1 MFYMHGRM
9 AEGTL
14 PNLMTHTH
22 PQDCHTPV
30 AAEFFPFE
38 TETGTL
44 PLCERDYFR
53 RLGLVCA
60 HCDEA
65 LRGAYIIASDK
76 KYHTDHFMCSAC
88 STTFGTDDSYYEHN
102 GQVFCHFHYSTQFAV
117 MCAGCQM
124 AILKQYV
131 EIDRKDAIDH
141 WHLECYMIHKYWNVK
156 VAQHLPDKINHPD
169 YMPQNPAQL
178 LEMQHE
184 MEDKVFRIWQVL
196 SAFEE
201 SSAVCISE
209 MMLHVSN
216 AAYLESICLSERF
229 LVHVEALFAGVDEL
243 CKLYIA
249 YQQEEFKYTRE
260 AKMLCKKIINF
271 FSLLSRTQEM
281 KKLGI
286 TQELLS
292 LVTGLAHYLKSLL
305 RVALTAALQLLV
317 SKGSLYCNQE
327 LLVNK
332 PVAVSRLLAKLM
344 EVAGK
349 ERHSRDSQMLI
360 KGRQATDVCHHCRTT
375 IEDQC
380 WRYGQCRW
388 HLNCFQCRQCKRPL
402 SNDPEQA
409 VFSSASSS
417 LSCVQCTGLKTSD
430 TTFEHI
436 TKLSQYAFLLRV
448 ALSRLCSLLQIT
460 DNQLS
465 TVDISIKS
473 RLAHHGKDASG
484 KELVPSTLDKMP
496 GMSSVL
502 EDKTNCY
509 PTDIPDV
516 KVVHSTK
523 LERKMSRSFKT
534 AKRSTIFGNVNMN
547 TPVVYEEPQRNSR
560 PAPAR
565 LDSLKRRMD
574 QHKDLPP
581 LPHTDMSL
589 TGQQQPFQPVILE
602 DNPPVSMIPSPQPH
616 ILEDRPCTTNTLSE
630 NQRPMINRTI
640 ATSPSGRPRIYFS
653 ELSAL
658 QYMIV
663 RHVAVVQI
671 EPYVRNFF
679 SLSELLNLIEFKK
692 SSIWGKFFTSFR
704 TGGTRRGYKGKEEGT
719 FGVSLD
725 FLTEKTGV
733 ESNLGAGPSPIKIPA
748 FIDDAITAMR
758 QMDMSVEGV
767 FRKNGNIK
775 RLKDLSEQLDK
786 NPHDVDLSSDNAIQI
801 AALLKKF
808 LREMPDPLLTYKL
821 FSLFICADK
830 IENSAARKRVLHLA
844 CCMLP
849 RCNRDT
855 MEVLFLFLRW
865 VASFSHIS
873 SCSGSRMDI
882 PNLAR
887 VMAPNILTSSSKDP
901 TKDESFTAIHV
912 IEMLLES
919 YEEFCLVSLKPAVC
933 DLYLMM
939 RSMWQIPED
948 MEEFLEDP
956 TLTEATGELSS
967 KEFLKKMELVIKK
980 RHPNDQTR
988 IPETSTSPMYAQHHH
1003 TPYPYTPIAK

>member
-1 MFYMHGRM
+1 
-9 AEGTL
+9 
-14 PNLMTHTH
+14 
-22 PQDCHTPV
+22 
-30 AAEFFPFE
+30 
-38 TETGTL
+38 
-44 PLCERDYFR
+44 
-53 RLGLVCA
+53 
-60 HCDEA
+60 
-65 LRGAYIIASDK
+65 
-76 KYHTDHFMCSAC
+76 
-88 STTFGTDDSYYEHN
+88 
-102 GQVFCHFHYSTQFAV
+102 

-156 VAQHLPDKINHPD
+156 VAQHLPDTINHPD
-169 YMPQNPAQL
+169 YLPQNAAQL
-178 LEMQHE
+178 LEKQHD

-243 CKLYIA
+243 CKLYET
-249 YQQEEFKYTRE
+249 YNQEDFKYTRE
-260 AKMLCKKIINF
+260 SKILCKKIINF

-281 KKLGI
+281 RKLGI
-286 TQELLS
+286 TQELLA
-292 LVTGLAHYLKSLL
+292 LVTGLAHYLKILL
-305 RVALTAALQLLV
+305 RVALTAALQL
-317 SKGSLYCNQE
+317 E
-327 LLVNK
+327 LLVNQ

-360 KGRQATDVCHHCRTT
+360 KGRQATDVCHHCKTT
-375 IEDQC
+375 VEDQC

-388 HLNCFQCRQCKRPL
+388 HFKCFHCRQCKRPL
-402 SNDPEQA
+402 SNDAEHA
-409 VFSSASSS
+409 VFSSAS
-417 LSCVQCTGLKTSD
+417 LSVLCVQCTGLKSSN
-430 TTFEHI
+430 TTFERI
-436 TKLSQYAFLLRV
+436 SKLSQYAFLLRV

-465 TVDISIKS
+465 SVDTSIKS

-484 KELVPSTLDKMP
+484 KEVATSTLDKVP
-496 GMSSVL
+496 AMSSVL
-502 EDKTNCY
+502 EDKITCY
-509 PTDIPDV
+509 PTHIPDV
-516 KVVHSTK
+516 KVVQSTK

-534 AKRSTIFGNVNMN
+534 AKRSTILGNVNMS
-547 TPVVYEEPQRNSR
+547 TPVVSEDVQRSSK

-565 LDSLKRRMD
+565 LDSLKRRLD

-581 LPHTDMSL
+581 LPHNPTPL
-589 TGQQQPFQPVILE
+589 TRQQQQQQQSMQPVMLE
-602 DNPPVSMIPSPQPH
+602 DNPPVINTQRTV
-616 ILEDRPCTTNTLSE
+616 LEDHAPVVQSPSE
-630 NQRPMINRTI
+630 HFRPMINRTI
-640 ATSPSGRPRIYFS
+640 ATTACGRPRIYLS

-671 EPYVRNFF
+671 EPYVRSFF
-679 SLSELLNLIEFKK
+679 TLSDLLNLIEFKK

-704 TGGTRRGYKGKEEGT
+704 SGGTRKGYKGKEEGT

-748 FIDDAITAMR
+748 FIDDAVTAMR

-767 FRKNGNIK
+767 FRKNGNIR

-786 NPHDVDLSSDNAIQI
+786 NPHDVNLSSDNAIQI

-821 FSLFICADK
+821 FSLFICAHK
-830 IENSAARKRVLHLA
+830 IENSVARKRVLHLA

-865 VASFSHIS
+865 VASFSHVTS
-873 SCSGSRMDI
+873 DTGSRMDI
-882 PNLAR
+882 TNLAR

-901 TKDESFTAIHV
+901 AKDDSFTAIHIV
-912 IEMLLES
+912 EMLLDS
-919 YEEFCLVSLKPAVC
+919 YEEFCL
-933 DLYLMM
+933 
-939 RSMWQIPED
+939 IPED

-956 TLTEATGELSS
+956 TLTEGRGELSS
-967 KEFLKKMELVIKK
+967 KDFLKKMEQVIRKK
-980 RHPNDQTR
+980 PATEQTR
-988 IPETSTSPMYAQHHH
+988 ISEHSSTSMYAQQNHI
-1003 TPYPYTPIAK
+1003 PYSYTPIAK